1 MSTPAKDAMIES
13 LQKEERDEY
22 DQWLDWLDLQQEWL
36 ARLVEQGY
44 LPTTKEQHHA
54 EVQH

>member
-22 DQWLDWLDLQQEWL
+22 DQWLDWLDLQQVWVSSL
-36 ARLVEQGY
+36 IADGHI
-44 LPTTKEQHHA
+44 PTPQEERH
-54 EVQH
+54 V